1 MEDRQVYLL
10 IQRNS
15 IDKKFIIDKI
25 YTDKIAGL
33 EDLSKRDFALLV
45 KVDVVGIIG
54 D

>member
-1 MEDRQVYLL
+1 MKDKQVYLL

-15 IDKKFIIDKI
+15 TDKKFVIDKI
-25 YTDKIAGL
+25 YNDEIAGL

-45 KVDVVGIIG
+45 KVDIVDIIG